1 MRRGGRQ
8 GINPFA
14 AGAIS
19 LVVVVVAVYFGF
31 TKAIPFQHHFTI
43 HAAFRTANNIKK
55 GSLVRI
61 AGINVG
67 KVTDVHFLSNQS
79 VATGLASGQR
89 AAVVSMRIDNTGLP
103 LHTDATVRV
112 RPRIFLEGNFFAD
125 ISPGSPSAPI
135 LKDGGMIPV
144 NQTSAPVQIDQVLSI
159 LKTSTR
165 DDLRTLLYE
174 LSRGFGGQGG
184 LGFNRSLQ
192 YQPEAYRTGAIVSD
206 ATLGTAQHDL
216 SKYINYAG
224 ATAAALDRFP
234 AALKSLI
241 TDFNTTANALAVQQA
256 NLSRTIADLPPF
268 LRAAMPALAAL
279 NRAFPPLRR
288 FIHDFRPATR
298 SSLPAINAS
307 IPFAHQLRLLVQPS
321 ELRGLVHD
329 LRPTVPSLVTLNQ
342 VSVPLYQ
349 QVRLASSCQNSVI
362 LPWSQETIQDPQF
375 PSQGPNYQE
384 SLKALVGT
392 GGDGREFDANG
403 LWNRVLLGAGN
414 FATPQS
420 TGQFLLSNL
429 PIAGGNPP
437 PPSEKPPLRPDVP
450 CETQQSP
457 DLRSIP
463 LGAPSG
469 QVPVYQ
475 LKTPAA
481 QARWQELQTSAVN
494 WLKGQIDQLGLK
506 HVVGV
511 SSKDITA
518 SQVPHL
524 KELGKFRR

>member
-1 MRRGGRQ
+1 MRRGGRE
-8 GINPFA
+8 GIRPFA
-14 AGAIS
+14 AGLIS
-19 LVVVVVAVYFGF
+19 LVVVAVGVYFGF

-43 HAAFRTANNIKK
+43 NAAFKSANNIKK

-67 KVTDVHFLSNQS
+67 KVTGVHFLGGGQS
-79 VATGLASGQR
+79 
-89 AAVVSMRIDNTGLP
+89 AAVVSMRIETNGLP
-103 LHTDATVRV
+103 IHTDATIKV

-125 ISPGSPSAPI
+125 INPGSPSAPTI
-135 LKDGGMIPV
+135 KDGGVIPV

-165 DDLRTLLYE
+165 SDLQTLLYE
-174 LSRGFGGQGG
+174 LSRGFGGEGG

-192 YQPEAYRTGAIVSD
+192 YQGSANRTGAIVSD

-216 SKYINYAG
+216 SNYIKNSG

-234 AALKSLI
+234 AQLKSLL
-241 TDFNTTANALAVQQA
+241 TDFNITANALAVQQA
-256 NLSRTIADLPPF
+256 NLSRTIRDLPPF

-279 NRAFPPLRR
+279 DRAFPPLRR

-298 SSLPAINAS
+298 SSLPALNAS

-329 LRPTVPSLVTLNQ
+329 LRPTVPSLVALNQ
-342 VSVPLYQ
+342 QSVPLYQ
-349 QVRLASSCQNSVI
+349 QVRQASSCQNSVI
-362 LPWSQETIQDPQF
+362 LPWSYETIQDPQF

-403 LWNRVLLGAGN
+403 LWNRVFLGAGN

-420 TGQFLLSNL
+420 TGQFMLSNL
-429 PIAGGNPP
+429 PIAGANPP
-437 PPSEKPPLRPDVP
+437 APTEKPPLRPDVA
-450 CETQQSP
+450 CETQQTP
-457 DLRSIP
+457 DLRTIP
-463 LGAPSG
+463 TGSPAG
-469 QVPVYQ
+469 QIPVSS
-475 LKTPAA
+475 LNTPAA
-481 QARWQELQTSAVN
+481 QARWEQLKTSAVN
-494 WLKGQIDQLGLK
+494 WLKGQIDQQGLK
-506 HVVGV
+506 NVIGV
-511 SSKDITA
+511 SSHA
-518 SQVPHL
+518 VARSQIPHL
-524 KELGKFRR
+524 KALGRIRP